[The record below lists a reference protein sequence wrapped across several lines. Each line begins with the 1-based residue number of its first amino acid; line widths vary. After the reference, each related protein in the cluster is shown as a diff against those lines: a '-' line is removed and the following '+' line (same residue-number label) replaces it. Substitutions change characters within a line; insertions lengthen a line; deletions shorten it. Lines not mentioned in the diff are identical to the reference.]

1 MAAFVNRGPCV
12 YNVSST
18 FGSSAALS
26 QRFLNILS
34 LPLIL
39 LLAGCGGQIITR
51 RTPTPTVT
59 PTVAIVVLATPRP
72 TATPAPYTPAP
83 TATPTVTPTPFIYTL
98 KWGDTLLALAIEFGT
113 TVEAIQDANGITDP
127 RGLLVGQQ
135 IIIPRPVSETAG
147 TPTATATPLPFA
159 IENVTFNYTPIGGLW
174 GFGEIHNTTGTDLE
188 QASVVIT
195 LLDSAGK
202 QLARGIGHAQVEL
215 IAPGGRAPFAVHF
228 QEPPAS
234 FASYTVAPAGGV
246 QGYLGAYYRD
256 LTPRNLRGEGQRYA
270 AYTVTGTIANTGPE
284 DAVGVTFTVT
294 LYDALGRVIGT
305 RKAIPEHNVIPRG
318 GETNFSVTLTPA
330 GGPVHSFRVT
340 ALGRRNLTPV
350 PSPRVP

>member
-1 MAAFVNRGPCV
+1 M
-12 YNVSST
+12 
-18 FGSSAALS
+18 S
-26 QRFLNILS
+26 QRFLGILG

-39 LLAGCGGQIITR
+39 LLASCGGQIITR
-51 RTPTPTVT
+51 STPTPTAT
-59 PTVAIVVLATPRP
+59 PTVAIVALATPRP

-113 TVEAIQDANGITDP
+113 TVKAIQDANGITDP

-135 IIIPRPVSETAG
+135 IIIPRPSLAAEG

-159 IENVTFNYTPIGGLW
+159 VENVTFNYTPIGGLW
-174 GFGEIHNTTGTDLE
+174 GFGEIHNTTGSDLE

-202 QLARGIGHAQVEL
+202 RLTSGIGHAQVDL
-215 IAPGGRAPFAVHF
+215 IPPGGRAPFAVHF
-228 QEPPAS
+228 QEPPVS
-234 FASYTVAPAGGV
+234 FASYTVFPATGV
-246 QGYLGAYYRD
+246 QGYIGAYYCD
-256 LTPRNLRGEGQRYA
+256 LTPRNLRGEGERYA
-270 AYTVTGTIANTGPE
+270 AYTVSGTIANTGPE
-284 DAVGVTFTVT
+284 DAIGVTLTVT

-318 GETNFSVTLTPA
+318 GETSFSVTLTPA
-330 GGPVHSFRVT
+330 GGPVQSFRVT
-340 ALGRRNLTPV
+340 ALGRRHLTPV
-350 PSPRVP
+350 PSPQSP